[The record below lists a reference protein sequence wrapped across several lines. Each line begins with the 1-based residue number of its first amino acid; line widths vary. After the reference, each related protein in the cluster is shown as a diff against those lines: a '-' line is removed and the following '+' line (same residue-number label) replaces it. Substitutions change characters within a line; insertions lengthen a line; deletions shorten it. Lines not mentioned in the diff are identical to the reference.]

1 MTFETVRQKI
11 EDLLYPQ
18 LKPYRRN
25 ERDRL
30 LRKAAETSLDFFE
43 WTGILAAIIFVV
55 AITRYSA
62 VDFGLLDRVVVAL
75 VNFGVSLL
83 LLGIMAGPF
92 LIRRTRRGLRSQLH

>member
-1 MTFETVRQKI
+1 MIETTREKV
-11 EDLLYPQ
+11 ENLLHPQ

-55 AITRYSA
+55 AATRYSS
-62 VDFGLLDRVVVAL
+62 VDFGFLDRVAVAL
-75 VNFGVSLL
+75 VNFAVSLL
-83 LLGIMAGPF
+83 LLGIAAGPF
-92 LIRRTRRGLRSQLH
+92 LVRRTRRGLRSQLD